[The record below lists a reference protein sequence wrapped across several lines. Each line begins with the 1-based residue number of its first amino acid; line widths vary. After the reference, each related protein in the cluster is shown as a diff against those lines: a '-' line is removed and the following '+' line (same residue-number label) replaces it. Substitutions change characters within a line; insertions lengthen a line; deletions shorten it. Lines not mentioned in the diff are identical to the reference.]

1 MSHFDPGSA
10 PRTTLSVPPYSG
22 PPVVSTTLAD
32 SDSFL
37 GAVVTPAT
45 GYAGIAVGFA
55 AGAAGAG
62 ADGAGAAAAG
72 AGAAAAGAGAA
83 AAGAAGASA
92 SSSAELHAVPIIEIK
107 ATKAKIPIPYFRP
120 ILIFFL
126 LKLIKATIFLIFL
139 KKIRKLT
146 KFKSVI
152 K

>member
-1 MSHFDPGSA
+1 
-10 PRTTLSVPPYSG
+10 
-22 PPVVSTTLAD
+22 VVSTTFAD

-45 GYAGIAVGFA
+45 GFAGIAVGFA

-83 AAGAAGASA
+83 AAGAGASA

-107 ATKAKIPIPYFRP
+107 ATRAKIPIPYFRP
-120 ILIFFL
+120 ILIFFSSSY
-126 LKLIKATIFLIFL
+126 LKLLSFFLIFL
-139 KKIRKLT
+139 KKISKLT
-146 KFKSVI
+146 N
-152 K
+152 